1 MTDQKTTHKWDAYV
15 AEAAVDDFVLE
26 LPDGDTIAFK
36 NPSGPALLQIGEG
49 TRRGDLDQILHAI
62 AGDAYPRMIEL
73 MGNAGH
79 AALAS
84 LVEDLMDHFGLYE
97 PVALQSPTGKRINVS
112 RPTEIRRHLN
122 MGWRPVGEPGASLA

>member
-26 LPDGDTIAFK
+26 LPDGDTVAFK
-36 NPSGPALLQIGEG
+36 NPTGPALLQIGEG

-73 MGNAGH
+73 MENAGH

-122 MGWRPVGEPGASLA
+122 QGWRPVGELGASLA